1 MRQYLQ
7 SISRQQAILLL
18 TMITLGGEEDLGLL
32 LLLPPEERDM
42 LAQVGR
48 QICETPRKQM
58 LPQLV
63 KEIKNLITESQ
74 RNPLEQLDPEWL
86 AEFLLGESPR
96 VISAILQ
103 QFPRSVAERIALA
116 LPAHLQRH
124 IPSPVHAIHPD
135 VVKRLRYLMG
145 KRFPTYTVRNPSELS
160 VETISQLNA
169 EELLLFLREL
179 GLRELAIAFRG
190 VGRGPLTELCR
201 RLGPEEAERLLEVIR
216 DLPNTDA
223 QETKLAQRTIRAISL
238 EHRSKSEIIEE
249 AGLSKLFEAIRDLD
263 PTCKQTIAYR
273 LPRRIGKRLQHYQ
286 GMSLQGIDHVQL
298 QRQTLEILKQ
308 LSQQGRISTQW
319 SQMEI
324 SVPSQDRA

>member
-1 MRQYLQ
+1 
-7 SISRQQAILLL
+7 
-18 TMITLGGEEDLGLL
+18 
-32 LLLPPEERDM
+32 
-42 LAQVGR
+42 
-48 QICETPRKQM
+48 
-58 LPQLV
+58 
-63 KEIKNLITESQ
+63 
-74 RNPLEQLDPEWL
+74 
-86 AEFLLGESPR
+86 
-96 VISAILQ
+96 
-103 QFPRSVAERIALA
+103 
-116 LPAHLQRH
+116 
-124 IPSPVHAIHPD
+124 
-135 VVKRLRYLMG
+135 MG